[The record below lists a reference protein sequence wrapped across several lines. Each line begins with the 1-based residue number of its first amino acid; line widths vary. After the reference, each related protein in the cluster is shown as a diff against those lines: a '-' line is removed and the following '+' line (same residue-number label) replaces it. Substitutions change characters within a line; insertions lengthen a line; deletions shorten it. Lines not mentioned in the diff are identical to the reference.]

1 MGTVI
6 CQPCPG
12 MKLLVLLPS
21 VLLAKPDHGGL
32 HGGHG
37 HVGAGLYHAPPPPPP
52 PVVHEPAYHPPAPH
66 YKEEPHP
73 YHYEYGVHDDY
84 HGTNF
89 NAGET
94 ADGTGRV
101 EGSYSVLLP
110 DGRTQH
116 VKYHAD
122 HYTGYV
128 AEVTYEGVAHFPEH
142 HPHPGYGHGG
152 HGPEG

>member
-6 CQPCPG
+6 CQTCAG

-21 VLLAKPDHGGL
+21 VLLALPDHGG
-32 HGGHG
+32 HHGHG
-37 HVGAGLYHAPPPPPP
+37 HVGAGLYQAPPPPPP
-52 PVVHEPAYHPPAPH
+52 PVVHEPAYHAPAPH
-66 YKEEPHP
+66 YKEEAHP

-142 HPHPGYGHGG
+142 HPGYGHGG

>member
-1 MGTVI
+1 MYSALRTPYALSFPRYSQKKWKQ
-6 CQPCPG
+6 CCYF
-12 MKLLVLLPS
+12 LC
-21 VLLAKPDHGGL
+21 
-32 HGGHG
+32 
-37 HVGAGLYHAPPPPPP
+37 LYMILF
-52 PVVHEPAYHPPAPH
+52 
-66 YKEEPHP
+66 KEEPHP

-116 VKYHAD
+116 VK
-122 HYTGYV
+122 
-128 AEVTYEGVAHFPEH
+128 
-142 HPHPGYGHGG
+142 
-152 HGPEG
+152 